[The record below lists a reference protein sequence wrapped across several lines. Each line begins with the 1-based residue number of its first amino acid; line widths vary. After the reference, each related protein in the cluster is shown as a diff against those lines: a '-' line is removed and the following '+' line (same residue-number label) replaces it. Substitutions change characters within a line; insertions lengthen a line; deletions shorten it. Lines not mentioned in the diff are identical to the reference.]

1 MPAPPQVPAGG
12 RSTSGVV
19 SLTTDF
25 GVSEPFV
32 GLVKAQIL
40 VRHPAAR
47 IVDLTHGVPPFSTEA
62 AAFWTERS
70 HRYFPPGSVHVVV
83 VDPGVGTDRRLLAV
97 AVDDQLFLAPDNG
110 VLGPLAGLPGAKVRA
125 VAASTLLELG
135 IREPSATFHG
145 RDVLGPL
152 AGELSSGEVPFEKL
166 GSPCDDWVRP
176 GWAPPEVL
184 GKTVLGR
191 VIIVDHYGNCFS
203 NIESQSI
210 VPYEVKRVSF
220 GGHALPWVRTYGD
233 RPPGTGIALINAF
246 GVLEAA
252 WVEGSAC
259 RQLGLAP
266 GSPVEVELGRP
277 PPGGG

>member
-1 MPAPPQVPAGG
+1 MPAPPQVPAGR

-40 VRHPAAR
+40 ARHPAAR
-47 IVDLTHGVPPFSTEA
+47 IVDLTHSVPPFSTEA

-145 RDVLGPL
+145 RDILGPL

-176 GWAPPEVL
+176 GWAPPEAL

>member
-1 MPAPPQVPAGG
+1 MPSSPQVPAGG

-25 GVSEPFV
+25 GFSEPFV
-32 GLVKAQIL
+32 GLVKVQIL
-40 VRHPAAR
+40 GRHPAAR

-62 AAFWTERS
+62 AAFWIERS
-70 HRYFPPGSVHVVV
+70 RRYFPPGSVHVVV
-83 VDPGVGTDRRLLAV
+83 VDPGVGTARRLLAV
-97 AVDDQLFLAPDNG
+97 ALDRQLFLAPDNG
-110 VLGPLAGLPGAKVRA
+110 VLGPLAGTPGAKVRA

-145 RDVLGPL
+145 RDIFGPL

-176 GWAPPEVL
+176 GWALPEVL
-184 GKTVLGR
+184 GKTLLGR

-210 VPYEVKRVSF
+210 VKHEIKRVSF

>member
-1 MPAPPQVPAGG
+1 MPSSPQVPAGG

-25 GVSEPFV
+25 GLTEPFA

-40 VRHPAAR
+40 ARYPAAR

-62 AAFWTERS
+62 AAFWIERS
-70 HRYFPPGSVHVVV
+70 HRYFPPGSIHLVV

-97 AVDDQLFLAPDNG
+97 ALDNQLFLAPDNG
-110 VLGPLAGLPGAKVRA
+110 VLGRLAGMPGARVRV

-135 IREPSATFHG
+135 IREPSPTFHG
-145 RDVLGPL
+145 RDVFGPL
-152 AGELSSGEVPFEKL
+152 AGELSSGGVAFEGL
-166 GSPCDDWVRP
+166 GSPCSDWIRP
-176 GWAPPEVL
+176 SWAVPEVR
-184 GKTVLGR
+184 GQTVHGR
-191 VIIVDHYGNCFS
+191 VIFADTFGNLFS
-203 NIESQSI
+203 NIEATSI
-210 VPYEVKRVSF
+210 VPYQIKGVSF
-220 GGHALPWVRTYGD
+220 GGHTLPWVRTYGD

-252 WVEGSAC
+252 WVEGNAC
-259 RQLGLAP
+259 SQLGLGP

-277 PPGGG
+277 PPGSG

>member
-1 MPAPPQVPAGG
+1 MPAPPQVPAGR

-40 VRHPAAR
+40 ARHPAAR

-176 GWAPPEVL
+176 GWAPPEAL

>member
-1 MPAPPQVPAGG
+1 MPSSPQVPAGG

-40 VRHPAAR
+40 ARHPAAR

-62 AAFWTERS
+62 AAFWIERS

-83 VDPGVGTDRRLLAV
+83 VDPGVGTNRRLLAV
-97 AVDDQLFLAPDNG
+97 ALDNQLFLAPDNG
-110 VLGPLAGLPGAKVRA
+110 VLGPLAGRPGAKVRA
-125 VAASTLLELG
+125 VAASTLLGLG
-135 IREPSATFHG
+135 IREPSPTFHG

-176 GWAPPEVL
+176 SWALPEVL
-184 GKTVLGR
+184 GKTVHGR
-191 VIIVDHYGNCFS
+191 VIIVDHFGNCFS
-203 NIESQSI
+203 NIEAISI
-210 VPYEVKRVSF
+210 VQYEVMGVSF

-252 WVEGSAC
+252 WVEGNAC
-259 RQLGLAP
+259 RRLGLAP
-266 GSPVEVELGRP
+266 GSPVEVELGRLP
-277 PPGGG
+277 LGSG

>member
-1 MPAPPQVPAGG
+1 MPAPPQVPAGR

-40 VRHPAAR
+40 ARHPAAR

-176 GWAPPEVL
+176 GWAPPEAL

-203 NIESQSI
+203 NIESQFI

>member
-1 MPAPPQVPAGG
+1 MPSSPQVPAGG

-19 SLTTDF
+19 SLITDF

-40 VRHPAAR
+40 ARHPAAR

-62 AAFWTERS
+62 AAFWIERS

-83 VDPGVGTDRRLLAV
+83 VDPGVGTNRRLLAV
-97 AVDDQLFLAPDNG
+97 ALDNQLFLAPDNG
-110 VLGPLAGLPGAKVRA
+110 VLGPLAGMPGAKVRA
-125 VAASTLLELG
+125 VAASTLLGLG
-135 IREPSATFHG
+135 IREPSPTFHG

-166 GSPCDDWVRP
+166 GSPCDDWARP
-176 GWAPPEVL
+176 SWALPEVL
-184 GKTVLGR
+184 GKTVHGR
-191 VIIVDHYGNCFS
+191 VIIVDHFGNCFS
-203 NIESQSI
+203 NIEAASI
-210 VPYEVKRVSF
+210 VKYEVMGVLF

-252 WVEGSAC
+252 WVEGNAC
-259 RQLGLAP
+259 RRLGLAP
-266 GSPVEVELGRP
+266 GSPVEVELGRLP
-277 PPGGG
+277 LGSG

>member
-1 MPAPPQVPAGG
+1 MPSSPQVPAGG
-12 RSTSGVV
+12 RSTSGIV

-62 AAFWTERS
+62 AAFWIERS

-97 AVDDQLFLAPDNG
+97 ALDGQLFLAPDNG
-110 VLGPLAGLPGAKVRA
+110 VLGPLAGMPGAKVRA

-166 GSPCDDWVRP
+166 GSLCDDWVRP
-176 GWAPPEVL
+176 GWALPEVL
-184 GKTVLGR
+184 GKTVFGK

-203 NIESQSI
+203 NIDSKSI
-210 VPYEVKRVSF
+210 VSREVKRVSF
-220 GGHALPWVRTYGD
+220 EGHVLPWVRTYGD

-259 RQLGLAP
+259 RQLGLAI

>member
-12 RSTSGVV
+12 RPTSGVV

-40 VRHPAAR
+40 ARHPAAR
-47 IVDLTHGVPPFSTEA
+47 IVDLTHSVPPFSTEA

-176 GWAPPEVL
+176 GWAPPEAL